1 MLVTSDNTGVI
12 YKKNIHVV
20 QPQLLLITGYRT
32 KYTVELVLG
41 NATNLYHNKKA
52 EGLMAQLSI
61 KINHSEILATQLVFL
76 QYGRWCVLPL
86 I

>member
-1 MLVTSDNTGVI
+1 MW
-12 YKKNIHVV
+12 V
-20 QPQLLLITGYRT
+20 QPQLLLIMGYRT

-41 NATNLYHNKKA
+41 NATDFYPNTKA

-61 KINHSEILATQLVFL
+61 KINHFEILATQLVFL
-76 QYGRWCVLPL
+76 QHGTWCVLPL